1 LLRLLW
7 PNSWR
12 SGILGL
18 SNYLRGNASTA
29 ICVSSFGLATTA
41 EYGLSVQVIGIAMGL
56 GAVWTWVK
64 WPEAGQLRAAGRL
77 HELRVMLQPRMWLQL
92 GTYAVLAGAAVAAG
106 PWFLHLLR
114 TDKHMLPVRLL
125 ALLSFAS
132 LIDLQF
138 IFWGTL
144 LTIENRIPTFWSNV
158 VTNIFSLGLALLLVH
173 QTSLGVAALV
183 VAPFVT
189 GLAFNYWYWPAAGAR
204 SLGTTWRQFVFSRLK
219 GGT

>member
-12 SGILGL
+12 SGLLAL
-18 SNYLRGNASTA
+18 SNYLRTNASTA

-41 EYGLSVQVIGIAMGL
+41 EYGLSVQVIGLAMGL
-56 GAVWTWVK
+56 GAVWSWVK
-64 WPEAGQLRAAGRL
+64 WPEAGQLRAAGKL
-77 HELRVMLQPRMWLQL
+77 PELRGMLQPRMWLQM
-92 GTYAVLAGAAVAAG
+92 GTFVVLAVAAVTAG

-114 TDKHMLPVRLL
+114 TDKQMLPVRLL

-144 LTIENRIPTFWSNV
+144 LTLENRIPTFWSNV
-158 VTNIFSLGLALLLVH
+158 VTNLCSLGLALLLVH
-173 QTSLGVAALV
+173 HTRLGVAALV
-183 VAPFVT
+183 LAPFLS

-204 SLGTTWRQFVFSRLK
+204 SLGTTWRQFAFSRFK
-219 GGT
+219 T